1 MKKNRLTAALLAAG
15 ILLPI
20 LGGCAANPEPA
31 GADPSA
37 AEETEEVPVFMEYSA
52 SSLASASPAEGEK
65 MSGEFVRAS
74 ASFGF
79 EMLGKTATEGNVM
92 VSPVSVL
99 YALGMTSLGSA
110 NNTRAQM
117 EKTLFGGISVED
129 AAKYFRGFA
138 DNLPDTEKAKLT
150 VANSIW
156 LNQLAGRFS
165 VNAEFLSD
173 NASWYGADVFGLPFD
188 MDALNRVNGW
198 ISDKTDKMIP
208 KMLDDIAPDALMML
222 VNTVLF
228 DAKWQT
234 EYNKYQVSDQ
244 DFTSCDGTVT
254 KRETLSSSEW
264 QYITLGN
271 GTGFIKPYAEKY
283 SFVGILPNEGEDVFK
298 YAASIDGKAFVDAV
312 TNPSREKVQVRIP
325 TFTFDY
331 GTELSGIL
339 ADMGMSDAF
348 SGSKA
353 DFSKMGECSDGGNI
367 FISRVLHKTRIELT
381 PSGTKAAAATVVE
394 MKATSAM
401 PTQKPKQVYLDRPF
415 VFAIIENETGLP
427 IFCGVVS
434 ELK

>member
-1 MKKNRLTAALLAAG
+1 MKKIRRTAALLAAG
-15 ILLPI
+15 MLLPI
-20 LGGCAANPEPA
+20 LGGCAAEPVP
-31 GADPSA
+31 ADGKIN
-37 AEETEEVPVFMEYSA
+37 ETEEEVPVFVEYSA
-52 SSLASASPAEGEK
+52 SSLSSASPAEGEA

-74 ASFGF
+74 SDFGF
-79 EMLGKTATEGNVM
+79 ELLGKTAQKGNVM
-92 VSPVSVL
+92 VSPVSIL

-117 EKTLFGGISVED
+117 EQTLFGGISVED

-138 DNLPDTEKAKLT
+138 ETLPDSEKAKLT

-173 NASWYGADVFGLPFD
+173 NASWYGAEVFGLPFD
-188 MDALNRVNGW
+188 LDALNRVNGW

-208 KMLDDIAPDALMML
+208 QMLDDISADALMML

-228 DAKWQT
+228 DAKWKT
-234 EYNKYQVSDQ
+234 EYTQYQVSDM
-244 DFTSCDGTVT
+244 DFTSYDGTVT
-254 KRETLSSSEW
+254 KRETLSSSE
-264 QYITLGN
+264 YGYFELGK
-271 GTGFIKPYAEKY
+271 GAGFLKPYAEKY

-312 TNPSREKVQVRIP
+312 TGASREKVQVRIP
-325 TFTFDY
+325 SFTFDY

-339 ADMGMSDAF
+339 SDMGMSDAF

-353 DFSKMGECSDGGNI
+353 DFSAMGECSDGGNI
-367 FISRVLHKTRIELT
+367 HISRVLHKTRIELT
-381 PSGTKAAAATVVE
+381 RSGTKAAAATVVE
-394 MKATSAM
+394 MKATSAA
-401 PTQKPKQVYLDRPF
+401 PGAKPKQIYLDRPF
-415 VFAIIENETGLP
+415 VFAIVENDTGLP